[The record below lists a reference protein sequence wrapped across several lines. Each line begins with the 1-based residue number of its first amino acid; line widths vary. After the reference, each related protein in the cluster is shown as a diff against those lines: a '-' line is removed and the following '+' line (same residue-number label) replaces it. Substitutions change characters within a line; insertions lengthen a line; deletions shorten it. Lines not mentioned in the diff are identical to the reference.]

1 MPPSMFGSH
10 LSIAG
15 GLEQAIAD
23 AVALGF
29 DCVQVFTRN
38 QRRWESPPLA
48 REEIETFLA
57 ARRAHGWLD
66 DPGRVV
72 SHNSYLVNLAA
83 PAGENRR
90 RSIKAQRVELE
101 RCEALGILRC
111 VIHPGAH
118 LGEPPPRG
126 PRVPG
131 APISE
136 GELAGI
142 ARVAE
147 ALDEIHRDLPG
158 LRVVTLLENTVGSGT
173 NLGAEFSHLAAI
185 RARVREPERVGFCLD
200 TCHAVAAGWDMSA
213 PARARSVLAAFD
225 EACGLD
231 RLLAFHLNDSK
242 GAVGSRLDRHEHVG
256 EGQCGEA
263 CFRAIVRDP
272 RFARIP
278 KILET
283 PKEIDADQ
291 VPWDA
296 VNLARLRAMEVRRRV
311 PITGRARG
319 ARVKDRPADDVHRR
333 GRSGST

>member
-1 MPPSMFGSH
+1 MFGSH

-15 GLEQAIAD
+15 GLEQAVGEASS
-23 AVALGF
+23 LGF

-38 QRRWESPPLA
+38 QRRWESPPLEG
-48 REEIETFLA
+48 EEIERFLA

-83 PAGENRR
+83 PAGGNRNK
-90 RSIKAQRVELE
+90 SIKAQRAELE

-118 LGEPPPRG
+118 LGTPPPRG
-126 PRVPG
+126 PRVRGTAIGPD
-131 APISE
+131 
-136 GELAGI
+136 ELAGI
-142 ARVAE
+142 ERVAD
-147 ALDEIHRDLPG
+147 ALDGIHRDLPG

-173 NLGAEFSHLAAI
+173 NLGAEFAHLAAI

-200 TCHAVAAGWDMSA
+200 TCHAVAAGWDMST
-213 PARARSVLAAFD
+213 PARARAVLEAFD

-242 GAVGSRLDRHEHVG
+242 GALGSRLDRHEHVG

-283 PKEIDADQ
+283 PKETDADQ

-296 VNLARLRAMEVRRRV
+296 VNLARLRAMQVRRRV
-311 PITGRARG
+311 PITGRTRG
-319 ARVKDRPADDVHRR
+319 DRVKDRSADDSPRR

>member
-1 MPPSMFGSH
+1 MFGSH

-15 GLEQAIAD
+15 GLEQA
-23 AVALGF
+23 VAEASSLGF

-38 QRRWESPPLA
+38 QRRWESPPLEG
-48 REEIETFLA
+48 EEIERFLA

-83 PAGENRR
+83 PAGGNRNK
-90 RSIKAQRVELE
+90 SIKAQRAELE

-118 LGEPPPRG
+118 LGTPPPRG
-126 PRVPG
+126 PRVRGTAIGPD
-131 APISE
+131 
-136 GELAGI
+136 ELAGI
-142 ARVAE
+142 ERVAD
-147 ALDEIHRDLPG
+147 ALDGIHRDLPG

-173 NLGAEFSHLAAI
+173 NLGAEFAHLAAI

-200 TCHAVAAGWDMSA
+200 TCHAVAAGWDMST
-213 PARARSVLAAFD
+213 PARARAVLEAFV

-242 GAVGSRLDRHEHVG
+242 GALGSRLDRHEHVG

-283 PKEIDADQ
+283 PKETDADQ

-296 VNLARLRAMEVRRRV
+296 VNLARLRAMQVRRRV
-311 PITGRARG
+311 PITGRTRG
-319 ARVKDRPADDVHRR
+319 DRVKDRSADDSPRR

>member
-1 MPPSMFGSH
+1 MFGSH

-15 GLEQAIAD
+15 GLEHAVAD
-23 AVALGF
+23 AASLGF

-48 REEIETFLA
+48 GEEIERFLA
-57 ARRAHGWLD
+57 SRRAHGWLD

-83 PAGENRR
+83 PAGGNRDK
-90 RSIKAQRVELE
+90 SIQAQRAELE

-118 LGEPPPRG
+118 LGTPPPRG

-131 APISE
+131 AAIGPDE
-136 GELAGI
+136 RAGI
-142 ARVAE
+142 ERVAD

-173 NLGAEFSHLAAI
+173 NLGAEFAHLAAI
-185 RARVREPERVGFCLD
+185 RARVREPERIGFCLD
-200 TCHAVAAGWDMSA
+200 TCHAVAAGWDMST
-213 PARARSVLAAFD
+213 PARARAVLEAFD

-242 GAVGSRLDRHEHVG
+242 GALGSRLDRHEHVG
-256 EGQCGEA
+256 KGQCGEA

-283 PKEIDADQ
+283 PKETDADQ
-291 VPWDA
+291 EPWDA
-296 VNLARLRAMEVRRRV
+296 VNLARLRAMQVRRRV
-311 PITGRARG
+311 PITGRTRG
-319 ARVKDRPADDVHRR
+319 DRVKDRSADDSPRR

>member
-1 MPPSMFGSH
+1 MFGSH

-15 GLEQAIAD
+15 GLEQAVAD
-23 AVALGF
+23 AASLGF

-38 QRRWESPPLA
+38 QRRWESPPLEA
-48 REEIETFLA
+48 EEIERFLA
-57 ARRAHGWLD
+57 SRRAHGWLD

-83 PAGENRR
+83 PAGGNRDK
-90 RSIKAQRVELE
+90 SIKAQRAELE

-118 LGEPPPRG
+118 LGTPPPRG

-131 APISE
+131 AAIGPDE
-136 GELAGI
+136 RAGI
-142 ARVAE
+142 ERVAD

-173 NLGAEFSHLAAI
+173 NLGAEFAHLAAI
-185 RARVREPERVGFCLD
+185 RARVREPERIGFCLD
-200 TCHAVAAGWDMSA
+200 TCHAVAAGWDMST
-213 PARARSVLAAFD
+213 PARARAVLEAFD

-242 GAVGSRLDRHEHVG
+242 GALGSRLDRHEHVG
-256 EGQCGEA
+256 KGQCGEA

-283 PKEIDADQ
+283 PKETDADQ
-291 VPWDA
+291 EPWDA
-296 VNLARLRAMEVRRRV
+296 VNLARLRAMQVRRRV
-311 PITGRARG
+311 PITGRTRG
-319 ARVKDRPADDVHRR
+319 DRVKDRSADDSPRR